1 VNVFENTF
9 FVSVFGFNKMNG
21 LLVQCLDSGN
31 VSAARLGCPP
41 AFKPGGNPGKRLV
54 DFEERLRRIEPLVA
68 LERMYDTQV
77 NKSIFKIVHLNKF

>member
-1 VNVFENTF
+1 MACWY
-9 FVSVFGFNKMNG
+9 SVWILEMS
-21 LLVQCLDSGN
+21 VRR
-31 VSAARLGCPP
+31 VWAAHQR
-41 AFKPGGNPGKRLV
+41 FKPGGNPGKRLV